1 MKYDETIII
10 DNGSCFIK
18 SGFSNEYSPKSC
30 LRTCVGYPKNNNT
43 YSFYNL
49 TIEQMNTLNLR
60 YPFEDGAI
68 KKWDVMEK
76 IWDYIFNKELEVDP
90 SEYNLILT
98 QPLMNS
104 RDEKEKM
111 VQIMFE
117 TFNIPSLY
125 LAYSIDLA
133 FYSSNRESGLIVD
146 LGANSTQL
154 SAFLYYSPIPYKFE
168 RLYYG
173 GDKITDYLYNLLNHK
188 YYKPRVEDIKE
199 KACYVASDYEEEIVE
214 PFSYILPD
222 NKEIIIGKERI
233 QAAEALFNPEL
244 ISKDKD
250 FALHRICNKIIENCN
265 DNDEKKEISKF
276 IFLSG
281 GNSLFKGLR
290 KRLTKEIQEIAGYSY
305 KELVNVIDSEDG
317 KFSVWMGG
325 KILSNISTFKE
336 LLITKKMYEESGN
349 SIIYKKDNYIFK

>member
-1 MKYDETIII
+1 MEYDETIII

-18 SGFSNEYSPKSC
+18 SGFSYEDSPKSY
-30 LRTCVGYPKNNNT
+30 LRTCVGYPQNKDST
-43 YSFYNL
+43 YSFGNL
-49 TIEQMNTLNLR
+49 TIDQMNTLNLR

-68 KKWDVMEK
+68 KNWDDMEK
-76 IWDYIFNKELEVDP
+76 IWDYIFNKELEVNP
-90 SEYNLILT
+90 SEYNVILT

-111 VQIMFE
+111 AQIMFE
-117 TFNIPSLY
+117 KFNISSLY

-146 LGANSTQL
+146 LGANSTQI

-173 GDKITDYLYNLLNHK
+173 GNAITDYLYHLLKQVQNK
-188 YYKPRVEDIKE
+188 SIAEDIKE
-199 KACYVASDYEEEIVE
+199 KACYVALDYEKEIVE

-222 NKEIIIGKERI
+222 NKKIIIGKERI
-233 QAAEALFNPEL
+233 QASETLFNPEL
-244 ISKDKD
+244 FYKDSD
-250 FALHRICNKIIENCN
+250 LGLHRICNKIIENCK
-265 DNDEKKEISKF
+265 DDKEEIYKC
-276 IFLSG
+276 IYLSG

-290 KRLTKEIQEIAGYSY
+290 ERLTKELNYMAGYSY
-305 KELVNVIDSEDG
+305 KGLVNVIDSEYG

-325 KILSNISTFKE
+325 QILSKISTFDKI
-336 LLITKKMYEESGN
+336 LTSKKKYEESGS
-349 SIIYKKDNYIFK
+349 SIIYKNDNYIFK